1 MTARARKILK
11 EAMALSDDERLA
23 LAEELLTSLPTDADW
38 LVELERRA
46 RRALADGDDAQ
57 DVIESRLS
65 VRVARR

>member
-1 MTARARKILK
+1 
-11 EAMALSDDERLA
+11 MALSDDERLA

>member
-1 MTARARKILK
+1 MTPRARKILQ